1 MLPFRERQYR
11 RDIYLYV
18 DSFCVGFHKLE
29 TIEEFFDEYSRNA
42 EKLAEDISDS
52 SVILYAI
59 MDYDEQV
66 FVSANFMLLEMP
78 YHLYLETVH
87 RLLSETRVFFVRGR
101 KEYNDQ
107 S

>member
-42 EKLAEDISDS
+42 EKLAEDIYEI
-52 SVILYAI
+52 SVIL
-59 MDYDEQV
+59 
-66 FVSANFMLLEMP
+66 
-78 YHLYLETVH
+78 
-87 RLLSETRVFFVRGR
+87 
-101 KEYNDQ
+101 
-107 S
+107 